1 MGVGGGYPPPPSKS
15 RKKETM
21 KRETIL
27 EQVARERQER
37 WHKAC
42 QAQARLLEDIDKRRR
57 KEAREDILF
66 TVGIAPLCAF
76 VAYLLIKLIA

>member
-15 RKKETM
+15 RKRKMKKE
-21 KRETIL
+21 IL
-27 EQVARERQER
+27 EEVARERQER

-42 QAQARLLEDIDKRRR
+42 KAQARLLEDIDKRRR

-66 TVGIAPLCAF
+66 TVAVAPLCAF